1 MPGRTSSGSS
11 GGSSSG
17 GSSYR
22 SSSSSSG
29 WSSRRSYSSYDN
41 DGDNEPASPEQQMFG
56 LIMLGIV
63 VAIVIVSYVGKYTS
77 RSNSQRDNLNA
88 TRTVEEIT
96 RRDLATMTA
105 ALKDRIPEWQKV
117 TDRVAHRISAQD
129 AGFSDDFN
137 TKEVDYGY
145 CASGKFYVFVL
156 NLTRPGGVTL
166 ADSEGYSYVPGGSP
180 VNCLPE
186 GWELTRVE
194 WTNGDWSFV
203 TIRTI
208 RATQTAFRTSVYPQT
223 ATALASITPSMTP
236 SATATLG
243 KQ

>member
-1 MPGRTSSGSS
+1 
-11 GGSSSG
+11 
-17 GSSYR
+17 
-22 SSSSSSG
+22 
-29 WSSRRSYSSYDN
+29 
-41 DGDNEPASPEQQMFG
+41 
-56 LIMLGIV
+56 MLGIV
-63 VAIVIVSYVGKYTS
+63 VVILIVGYVGKATS
-77 RSNSQRDNLNA
+77 RSNSQRQDINA

-96 RRDLATMTA
+96 RRDIATMTA
-105 ALKDRIPEWQKV
+105 ALTNRIPEWQKV
-117 TDRVAHRISAQD
+117 TDRSAHRVTAQD

-145 CASGKFYVFVL
+145 CANGKFYVFVL

-166 ADSEGYSYVPGGSP
+166 ADTEGYSFIPGGSP

-208 RATQTAFRTSVYPQT
+208 RATQAVFRTSVYPQT
-223 ATALASITPSMTP
+223 ATALASITPSSTP
-236 SATATLG
+236 SATPTLG

>member
-1 MPGRTSSGSS
+1 MPERTSSGSS
-11 GGSSSG
+11 GGGFSSG

-29 WSSRRSYSSYDN
+29 GSSQHSYYNDYDN
-41 DGDNEPASPEQQMFG
+41 DGEPPSEEQQILG
-56 LIMLGIV
+56 WIMLGIIV
-63 VAIVIVSYVGKYTS
+63 VILIVVYVGKSTS
-77 RSNSQRDNLNA
+77 RSSGQRPDFNA

-117 TDRVAHRISAQD
+117 TDRVAHRISAHD

-208 RATQTAFRTSVYPQT
+208 RATQTAFRTRVYPQT